1 MTHFYDSLKA
11 TASGTSTRREWIR
24 QTGLGLGW
32 LAGAARSVQG
42 QAKDG
47 LHFPAKAQRVIFL
60 FMDGGPSQ
68 VDTWDPKPELSKR
81 HGEVFPASIDA
92 TQFDQNGKCLGSPF
106 SFSKYGESGMEISE
120 LFPNLSRH
128 ADQLCVVRSMQSEF
142 AEHSQACMFLHT
154 GFAAQGRPSMGAW
167 LGYGLGSQ
175 NQQLPS
181 YIVVHGGLLPIGGPE
196 NFSSAFLPAVHQGA
210 IFDSFSGG
218 EIVRNIQ
225 PSRPVQEQQALLKYL
240 RREDLRFLQEHDSTT
255 AGYQLIESS
264 IRNDQTANAMQSSV
278 PELVQFS
285 DETQE
290 TLTRYGVDSP
300 DPLMAQYAKEC
311 LLARRLVER
320 GVRFVEVTCVKGVR
334 FIAPWDDHD
343 NLQAGHRKNA
353 KVVDQPIA
361 ALLDDLKSRGL
372 LESTLVI
379 CAGEFGRTPFAQGGN
394 GRDHNPQGFS
404 IWMAGGGIRGGYW
417 HGATDEF
424 GYRAVEN
431 IVSIYDLQATIL
443 RLMGID
449 HERLTY
455 RWGGRDYRLTDVHG
469 RVVQE
474 CVL

>member
-1 MTHFYDSLKA
+1 
-11 TASGTSTRREWIR
+11 
-24 QTGLGLGW
+24 
-32 LAGAARSVQG
+32 
-42 QAKDG
+42 
-47 LHFPAKAQRVIFL
+47 
-60 FMDGGPSQ
+60 
-68 VDTWDPKPELSKR
+68 
-81 HGEVFPASIDA
+81 
-92 TQFDQNGKCLGSPF
+92 
-106 SFSKYGESGMEISE
+106 
-120 LFPNLSRH
+120 
-128 ADQLCVVRSMQSEF
+128 
-142 AEHSQACMFLHT
+142 
-154 GFAAQGRPSMGAW
+154 
-167 LGYGLGSQ
+167 
-175 NQQLPS
+175 
-181 YIVVHGGLLPIGGPE
+181 
-196 NFSSAFLPAVHQGA
+196 
-210 IFDSFSGG
+210 
-218 EIVRNIQ
+218 
-225 PSRPVQEQQALLKYL
+225 
-240 RREDLRFLQEHDSTT
+240 
-255 AGYQLIESS
+255 
-264 IRNDQTANAMQSSV
+264 
-278 PELVQFS
+278 LVQFS

-290 TLTRYGVDSP
+290 TLTRYGIDSP

-469 RVVQE
+469 KVVQE

>member
-1 MTHFYDSLKA
+1 MTHFNDSLNAK
-11 TASGTSTRREWIR
+11 TSNTRTRREWIR

-42 QAKDG
+42 QASEG

-120 LFPNLSRH
+120 
-128 ADQLCVVRSMQSEF
+128 
-142 AEHSQACMFLHT
+142 HT